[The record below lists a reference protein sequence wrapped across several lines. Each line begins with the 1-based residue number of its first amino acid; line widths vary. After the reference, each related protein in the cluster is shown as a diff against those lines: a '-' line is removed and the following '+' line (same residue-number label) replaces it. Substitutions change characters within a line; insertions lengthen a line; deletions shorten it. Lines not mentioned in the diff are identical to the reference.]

1 MCRTARLRAWHDFG
15 ENAMATVFSV
25 RAHPG
30 AKRLRLSLVS
40 ESPLVLKADIP
51 EAPEDGRANRF
62 LLLELEK
69 ALACRVVMLA
79 GHTSKRKTLSADC
92 PQERIIDAMKKLQT
106 TKEQKTR

>member
-1 MCRTARLRAWHDFG
+1 
-15 ENAMATVFSV
+15 MATVFSV

-30 AKRLRLSLVS
+30 AKRLCLSLVS

-69 ALACRVVMLA
+69 ALACRVEMLA
-79 GHTSKRKTLSADC
+79 GHKSKRKTLAAECDAAS
-92 PQERIIDAMKKLQT
+92 IIEAMKKLQT

>member
-1 MCRTARLRAWHDFG
+1 
-15 ENAMATVFSV
+15 MATVFSV

-79 GHTSKRKTLSADC
+79 GHKSKRKTLSADC
-92 PQERIIDAMKKLQT
+92 PQQKVIDAMT
-106 TKEQKTR
+106 QK

>member
-1 MCRTARLRAWHDFG
+1 
-15 ENAMATVFSV
+15 MATVFSV

-30 AKRLRLSLVS
+30 AKRLRLCLVS

-69 ALACRVVMLA
+69 ALSCKVAILA
-79 GHTSKRKTLSADC
+79 GHKSRKKTLSAECDAGS
-92 PQERIIDAMKKLQT
+92 IIKAMKKLD
-106 TKEQKTR
+106 

>member
-1 MCRTARLRAWHDFG
+1 
-15 ENAMATVFSV
+15 MATVFSV

-62 LLLELEK
+62 LLDELEK

-79 GHTSKRKTLSADC
+79 GHKSKRKTLSADC
-92 PQERIIDAMKKLQT
+92 PPERIIDAMK
-106 TKEQKTR
+106 QKMMEK

>member
-1 MCRTARLRAWHDFG
+1 MRERLDFG
-15 ENAMATVFSV
+15 ESAMATVFSV

-69 ALACRVVMLA
+69 ALACRVELCA
-79 GHTSKRKTLSADC
+79 GHKSKRKTLSADC
-92 PQERIIDAMKKLQT
+92 DATRIVAAAKRFENKDDRKQQRIKL
-106 TKEQKTR
+106 E

>member
-1 MCRTARLRAWHDFG
+1 
-15 ENAMATVFSV
+15 MATVFSV

-30 AKRLRLSLVS
+30 AKRLRLCLAS

-69 ALACRVVMLA
+69 ALACHVEIVA
-79 GHTSKRKTLSADC
+79 GHTSKRKTLAAECDSASIIEAIKA
-92 PQERIIDAMKKLQT
+92 QEKIR
-106 TKEQKTR
+106 